1 MNAKYDLEKIISLLL
16 ISCVS
21 AGLILI
27 LAGLTLSGGK
37 VANSEGYIPSS
48 LIDWVAH
55 GVSNGAPRALV
66 SLGVALILLTPFLRT
81 VFSLVWFILNK
92 DRVYI
97 AITGAVAI
105 VLLLAIFGFIS
116 VF

>member
-1 MNAKYDLEKIISLLL
+1 MNAKSDLEKIISLLL

-27 LAGLTLSGGK
+27 VAGLALSGGK
-37 VANSEGYIPSS
+37 VANSEGYNPSS

-66 SLGVALILLTPFLRT
+66 SLGVAFILLTPFLRT